1 MYRSNT
7 MPYIYWSLQTKVSAL
22 QRQIIVHSI
31 IYYHLNNSVISDRE
45 FDRLSKELV
54 QLMESDDK
62 ALQKTDYWYCMH
74 DFDGS
79 TGFHLYDRL
88 TEHDEQYLTKIAR
101 YVLSL
106 KG

>member
-31 IYYHLNNSVISDRE
+31 IYYHLNSSVISDRE

-54 QLMESDDK
+54 QLMESGDK
-62 ALQKTDYWYCMH
+62 ALQKTDYWYCMY

-88 TEHDEQYLTKIAR
+88 TEYDKQYLTKIAR